1 VLAAPDRA
9 PAAAP
14 LELMVVRGIDHVQLA
29 MPAGGEARATEF
41 YEGLLGIP
49 RVTKPANLA
58 GRGGCWFESPAARIH
73 LGVEEDFRPA
83 RKAHPA
89 LLVDGLAELAE
100 TLARSGATLRSGEP
114 LEGYERIYV
123 DDPFGNR
130 IELLEPASP
139 APAL

>member
-1 VLAAPDRA
+1 
-9 PAAAP
+9 
-14 LELMVVRGIDHVQLA
+14 MGVRGIDHVQLA

-49 RVTKPANLA
+49 RVPKPANLA
-58 GRGGCWFESPAARIH
+58 GRGGCWFEAPATRIH

-89 LLVDGLAELAE
+89 LLVEGLEELVE
-100 TLARSGATLRSGEP
+100 TLARSGATVRSDEP
-114 LEGYERIYV
+114 LAGYERVYV

-130 IELLEPASP
+130 IELLQPASP
-139 APAL
+139 ASEL